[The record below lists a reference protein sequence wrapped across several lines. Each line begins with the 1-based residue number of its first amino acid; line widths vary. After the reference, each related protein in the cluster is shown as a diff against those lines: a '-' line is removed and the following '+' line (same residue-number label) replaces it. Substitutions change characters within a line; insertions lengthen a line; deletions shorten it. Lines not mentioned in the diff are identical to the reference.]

1 LQHKGREL
9 DLGESLDGY
18 PAALQ
23 NIIKNQ
29 ARQISYSHVPD
40 GGARRN
46 QETKRFCFLSLTSLM
61 TRASLNPSK
70 KENDA
75 QD

>member
-1 LQHKGREL
+1 MWKPAVPFSQPFKLDFNRRSRDCLSLQHKGREL

-46 QETKRFCFLSLTSLM
+46 Q
-61 TRASLNPSK
+61 
-70 KENDA
+70 
-75 QD
+75 